1 MKTNQKKIVLTD
13 EQLAFVSTLSNRK
26 KNITIKYYNAL
37 VELHAILGYTDFVK
51 ITQFVKAYKLN
62 KNVIRVLK
70 ESKVLINKSIV
81 KSKPKYI
88 WGTKPPSIELAKTI
102 VDELS
107 VISKSVNDKRTS
119 KDSSDISDP
128 LEQELKLIIEDEP
141 KEVKS
146 DSKKEDFVTST
157 LKPTPADPFELHF
170 KQQERER
177 KQHEKIKELEIQLKQ
192 CKANLDNSIS
202 TIATQ
207 NKIEDELR
215 HQIETLENDNSR
227 LKYMIAKAD
236 NKNTNFSF
244 MWGLINYEKI
254 K

>member
-1 MKTNQKKIVLTD
+1 MKTNQKKIGLTD

-70 ESKVLINKSIV
+70 ESKVLINRSIV

-119 KDSSDISDP
+119 KNSLVISDRP
-128 LEQELKLIIEDEP
+128 EHKLELKIEDEP
-141 KEVKS
+141 KEEEVES
-146 DSKKEDFVTST
+146 INILPVDIFEESERRKK
-157 LKPTPADPFELHF
+157 
-170 KQQERER
+170 QY
-177 KQHEKIKELEIQLKQ
+177 EKITELESLLK
-192 CKANLDNSIS
+192 
-202 TIATQ
+202 IADSDIEARKKT
-207 NKIEDELR
+207 EDELR
-215 HQIETLENDNSR
+215 QQIEILENDNSR
-227 LKYMIAKAD
+227 LKMIAKAD